1 VVVVGAAV
9 VGGAVVV
16 GTVVVVGRGSVV
28 GGAVVTGRVLGGT
41 VAAEVRGAAVGGA
54 TATASPATV
63 ELVVLDSTTVVSGVP
78 SVLPPPAA
86 AATEVGAG
94 QGRPPHSGG
103 PPDPPNAWNPSAT
116 TIPAVATPVATHG
129 RRENQPPI
137 PVPVR
142 DERPAD
148 SGLADSR
155 LAAEKTP
162 GDESAERGRAG
173 G

>member
-16 GTVVVVGRGSVV
+16 GTVVVVGRGSFV

-41 VAAEVRGAAVGGA
+41 VASEVRGAAGGGM
-54 TATASPATV
+54 TAAASPATV

-86 AATEVGAG
+86 TATVAGAG

-103 PPDPPNAWNPSAT
+103 LPDPPNAWNPSAT

-129 RRENQPPI
+129 RRENHPPI
-137 PVPVR
+137 PVGVR
-142 DERPAD
+142 
-148 SGLADSR
+148 
-155 LAAEKTP
+155 
-162 GDESAERGRAG
+162 AERGPAG
-173 G
+173 DGPGWNEAAGSATSGC